1 MLLYEK
7 LYSEAFNRGF
17 EEYVIRYYTD
27 IFRGAVPKKVKPLS
41 TKEQLE
47 RRMDALIEK
56 YNNGIPK
63 KDSSRVIKSRWMK

>member
-41 TKEQLE
+41 TKEQLD

-56 YNNGIPK
+56 YNGISK
-63 KDSSRVIKSRWMK
+63 KDSSRVIKSRWVK

>member
-17 EEYVIRYYTD
+17 EEYAIRYYTD

-41 TKEQLE
+41 TKDQLE
-47 RRMDALIEK
+47 KRMNDLIEK
-56 YNNGIPK
+56 YSDLHK
-63 KDSSRVIKSRWMK
+63 KGSSSAVKSRWMK